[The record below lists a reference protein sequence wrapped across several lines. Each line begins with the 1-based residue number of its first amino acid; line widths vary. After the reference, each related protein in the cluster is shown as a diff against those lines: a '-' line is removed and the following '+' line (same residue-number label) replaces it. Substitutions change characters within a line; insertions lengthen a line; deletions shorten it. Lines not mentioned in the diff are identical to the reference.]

1 MHLTQSSRV
10 QTLLLYANLVC
21 MHLRSHGF
29 RYSLGLFL
37 REILFDLRHR
47 VETVAPIELSALSV
61 PERKRSGASR
71 YQGTDPRLVKEIF
84 AMLPTAA
91 TDSTFVDYGCGKG
104 RVLILA
110 TLHGFKR
117 VVGVEFAPELAEISR
132 RNLRRGTPLDRA
144 ECFEVFQGDA
154 ADFSPPPGPLTVFFY
169 NPFQGDTLRK
179 VAQTLQIRSIQQ
191 KAPVRLVYVNPSS
204 LAVFEEHGFCVTH
217 RIGHRNQCLA
227 VIAEC
232 SAEPQN

>member
-1 MHLTQSSRV
+1 MHSTQSSRV

-29 RYSLGLFL
+29 RYSLGLFC
-37 REILFDLRHR
+37 REILFDLRYR
-47 VETVAPIELSALSV
+47 VETMAPIELSALSV
-61 PERKRSGASR
+61 PERNRSEASR
-71 YQGTDPRLVKEIF
+71 YQGTDPRLVGDLF

-91 TDSTFVDYGCGKG
+91 IDSTFVDYGCGKG

-110 TLHGFKR
+110 ALHGFKR
-117 VVGVEFAPELAEISR
+117 VIGVEFAPELAEISR
-132 RNLRRGTPLDRA
+132 HNLRRGTPPERA

-169 NPFQGDTLRK
+169 NPFQGDTLSK
-179 VAQTLQIRSIQQ
+179 VARTLQIHALQH

-204 LAVFEEHGFCVTH
+204 LAIFEEHGFRVMG
-217 RIGHRNQCLA
+217 RIGHRNLCLA

-232 SAEPQN
+232 SAEP